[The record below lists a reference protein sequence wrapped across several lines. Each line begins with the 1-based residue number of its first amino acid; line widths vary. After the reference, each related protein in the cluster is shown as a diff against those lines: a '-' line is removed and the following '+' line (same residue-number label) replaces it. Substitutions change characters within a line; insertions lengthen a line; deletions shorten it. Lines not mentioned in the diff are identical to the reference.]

1 MFNTRGAEV
10 SEPEEPRLSVSS
22 VITGLA
28 GSNRFGKHRFLPEES
43 EPAGLIT
50 GPLPAQARRSSKAV
64 PQPGRL
70 PGTAGHKL

>member
-10 SEPEEPRLSVSS
+10 SEPEDSHLSVSS

-28 GSNRFGKHRFLPEES
+28 GSNRSGKHRLLPEES

-50 GPLPAQARRSSKAV
+50 GPLPAQAVRSSTAV
-64 PQPGRL
+64 
-70 PGTAGHKL
+70 